1 MNLWDK
7 ILEKIQQKLDPH
19 SFNTWFRP
27 TVMVANIGQTLQVK
41 VPNDSFKAWLTENYQ
56 DLIAKAIDELQESNL
71 SVNFFSGDGEKSD
84 PVTPEKSFVPQHRNR
99 IAHEGFLNPKYSF
112 NNFVIGDSNQFAHA
126 ATMAVAESPSKRY
139 NPLFLYG
146 GVGLGKTHLMHA
158 AGHFVIEHYPHLKVA
173 YVTSE
178 KFMNDLINSI
188 RYDKTFEFREKY
200 RTIDILLMDDIQ
212 FLAGKERTQ
221 MEFFHTF
228 NDLYEAQKQIVI
240 SSDSPPKEIPAL
252 EERLLSRF
260 EWGLI
265 ADIEPPDQETKV
277 AILRKKAE
285 MEKITLPDNVA
296 MFIASKIKSNIRELE
311 GCLIRVIAFS
321 SLTGNEINIDLAKEI
336 LKDIIKD
343 TSVHITPERILK
355 FIADYYKLKPLY
367 LKSKSNAKKIAFPR
381 QIAMYLCKQLTPLSL
396 PEIGRSFGGKHHSTV
411 IHSIKKIDHLRKKDP
426 DFNNLL
432 NSFNDS
438 LR

>member
-7 ILEKIQQKLDPH
+7 ILDKIQQKLDPH
-19 SFNTWFRP
+19 SFNTWFKP
-27 TVMVANIGQTLQVK
+27 TVMVANIGQALQVK
-41 VPNDSFKAWLTENYQ
+41 VPNESFKAWLTENYQ
-56 DLIAKAIDELQESNL
+56 DLIAQAIDELQESNL
-71 SVNFFSGDGEKSD
+71 SVNFFAGDGEKSN
-84 PVTPEKSFVPQHRNR
+84 PVAPEKTLSRKRLNR

-112 NNFVIGDSNQFAHA
+112 DNFVIGDSNQFAHA
-126 ATMAVAESPSKRY
+126 ATLAVAESPSKRY

-158 AGHFVIEHYPHLKVA
+158 AGHHVIEHYPHLKVA
-173 YVTSE
+173 YVTAE

-228 NDLYEAQKQIVI
+228 NDLYEAQKQIVL

-285 MEKITLPDNVA
+285 MEKISLPDNVA

-321 SLTGNEINIDLAKEI
+321 SLTGNEINIDLAKDI

-343 TSVHITPERILK
+343 TSMLITPERILK
-355 FIADYYKLKPLY
+355 FIADYYKLKPIH
-367 LKSKSNAKKIAFPR
+367 LKSKSNAKKISFPR
-381 QIAMYLCKQLTPLSL
+381 QIAMYLSKQLTPVSL
-396 PEIGRSFGGKHHSTV
+396 PEIGRAFGGKHHSTV
-411 IHSIKKIDHLRKKDP
+411 IHSIKKIDHLRKKDR
-426 DFNNLL
+426 DFNNLI
-432 NSFNDS
+432 NSFIDS